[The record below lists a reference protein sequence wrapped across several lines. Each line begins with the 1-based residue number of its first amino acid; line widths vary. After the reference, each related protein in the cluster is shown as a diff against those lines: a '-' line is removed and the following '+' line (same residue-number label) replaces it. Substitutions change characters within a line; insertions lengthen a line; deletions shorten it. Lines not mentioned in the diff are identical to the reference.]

1 MARALQFGGR
11 CARRRMRAAF
21 TVLPLALAA
30 CTTIGELQ
38 ESAATPRLSAVLQ
51 QINEP
56 VQLASIPPVRPVPI
70 AKPEAPTRVPEIR
83 LAWAGTRPDEL
94 IGLDPGLVLE
104 LLGEPARRQREP
116 PSEIWQYNGS
126 NCTLQLVLLVD
137 VVTEEHRT
145 VFYEVKHEG
154 SEVNTDGDG
163 DCLAEILTERRARL

>member
-1 MARALQFGGR
+1 
-11 CARRRMRAAF
+11 MRA
-21 TVLPLALAA
+21 VLTAVPMSLAA

-38 ESAATPRLSAVLQ
+38 ESTATPRLSTALE

-56 VQLASIPPVRPVPI
+56 VQVASIAPVKPVPL
-70 AKPEAPTRVPEIR
+70 AKPNVPTRIPDIR
-83 LAWAGTRPDEL
+83 LARAETQPDEL
-94 IGLDPGLVLE
+94 IGLNPDLVLE
-104 LLGEPARRQREP
+104 LLGEPVWRQREP
-116 PSEIWQYNGS
+116 PSEIWQYNGNS
-126 NCTLQLVLLVD
+126 CTLQLVLLVD

>member
-1 MARALQFGGR
+1 MARALQLDA
-11 CARRRMRAAF
+11 CTQRRMRAALAAIPL
-21 TVLPLALAA
+21 VLTA

-38 ESAATPRLSAVLQ
+38 ESAATPRLTAALQ

-56 VQLASIPPVRPVPI
+56 VQLASIAPVRPVPI
-70 AKPEAPTRVPEIR
+70 AKPDVPSRAPEIR
-83 LAWAGTRPDEL
+83 LARAETQPDEL
-94 IGLDPGLVLE
+94 IGLNPDLVLE
-104 LLGEPARRQREP
+104 LLGEPVWRQREP
-116 PSEIWQYNGS
+116 PSEIWQYNGN

-163 DCLAEILTERRARL
+163 DCLAEILTERRTRL

>member
-1 MARALQFGGR
+1 MVGTLQLDA
-11 CARRRMRAAF
+11 CTPRRMRGALAA
-21 TVLPLALAA
+21 LPLALAA

-38 ESAATPRLSAVLQ
+38 ESVATPRLGAALQ

-56 VQLASIPPVRPVPI
+56 VQLASIAPVQPVPVT
-70 AKPEAPTRVPEIR
+70 KPDVPSRVPEIH
-83 LAWAGTRPDEL
+83 LARTDTQPEEL
-94 IGLDPGLVLE
+94 IGLNPNLVLE
-104 LLGEPARRQREP
+104 LLGEPVLRQREP
-116 PSEIWQYNGS
+116 PSEIWQYNGN

>member
-1 MARALQFGGR
+1 
-11 CARRRMRAAF
+11 MRTASA
-21 TVLPLALAA
+21 VALPLLLSA

-38 ESAATPRLSAVLQ
+38 ESTATPRLSTALQ
-51 QINEP
+51 QIIEP
-56 VQLASIPPVRPVPI
+56 VQTATIAPTRPIPM
-70 AKPEAPTRVPEIR
+70 AKPNAPNRVPEIR
-83 LAWAGTRPDEL
+83 LAAAETRPDKL
-94 IGLDPGLVLE
+94 IGLNPDVLVE
-104 LLGEPARRQREP
+104 LLGEPVWRQREP
-116 PSEIWQYNGS
+116 PSEIWQYNGN

>member
-1 MARALQFGGR
+1 
-11 CARRRMRAAF
+11 MRTASAG
-21 TVLPLALAA
+21 VVPLLLAA

-38 ESAATPRLSAVLQ
+38 ESSATPRLSTALQ
-51 QINEP
+51 QISEP
-56 VQLASIPPVRPVPI
+56 VLLATVAPTRPVPV
-70 AKPEAPTRVPEIR
+70 AKPDVPSRLPEIR
-83 LAWAGTRPDEL
+83 LAKAETRPDEL
-94 IGLDPGLVLE
+94 IGLNPDLLVE
-104 LLGEPARRQREP
+104 LLGEPVWRQREP
-116 PSEIWQYNGS
+116 PSEIWQYSGH